1 MMRSTYS
8 QKAYPF
14 DRPVALSFTKLKA
27 LSSPND
33 ASSSLTCGGKRR
45 IKQTLVTS
53 MKLSCAEVNTATC
66 SQSYLPGM
74 QCVNYCHLIALML
87 PTETKFKVKKKTFSF
102 CHKECATLQLSFEWS
117 YFRILPIET
126 SYLL

>member
-1 MMRSTYS
+1 MRSTYS

-87 PTETKFKVKKKTFSF
+87 PTETKFKVKKKKHLVFVINVLLYSF
-102 CHKECATLQLSFEWS
+102 HLNGH
-117 YFRILPIET
+117 T
-126 SYLL
+126 SGFYP